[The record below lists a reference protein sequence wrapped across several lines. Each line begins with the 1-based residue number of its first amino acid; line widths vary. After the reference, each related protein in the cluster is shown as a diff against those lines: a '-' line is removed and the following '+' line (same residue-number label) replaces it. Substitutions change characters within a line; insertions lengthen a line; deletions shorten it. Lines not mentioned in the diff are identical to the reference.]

1 MSSFFRKLYGNAYF
15 EKVKASLNFD
25 DTTPVLKT
33 RTIKDAVEDAL
44 RAEAGE
50 PTIIVPS
57 KSPSPIVDDLGDAL
71 RYAVSASGGFYAGFT
86 PYIFDADDPELAAE
100 QHRLATE
107 GGAFWD
113 GNKIDEEPPKA
124 VVCECGSEKVGSPRH
139 SSWCMKYKEE
149 L

>member
-1 MSSFFRKLYGNAYF
+1 MSDKWIPNYMKELL
-15 EKVKASLNFD
+15 KAFD
-25 DTTPVLKT
+25 KAEAV
-33 RTIKDAVEDAL
+33 RTIEDAVEYAL
-44 RAEAGE
+44 RAQAGH
-50 PTIIVPS
+50 S
-57 KSPSPIVDDLGDAL
+57 
-71 RYAVSASGGFYAGFT
+71 VSASGGFYAGFT

-139 SSWCMKYKEE
+139 SGYCPKYKEE